1 MYITKLFAEL
11 TLSGACS
18 CLLSVLF
25 CFTVGAVYL
34 KNCIGK
40 YWKEYEAGDVV
51 GTNEHPYCIPVQAKS
66 LIRDNIIAGIIQ
78 SPPLIW

>member
-1 MYITKLFAEL
+1 M
-11 TLSGACS
+11 
-18 CLLSVLF
+18 
-25 CFTVGAVYL
+25 
-34 KNCIGK
+34 K